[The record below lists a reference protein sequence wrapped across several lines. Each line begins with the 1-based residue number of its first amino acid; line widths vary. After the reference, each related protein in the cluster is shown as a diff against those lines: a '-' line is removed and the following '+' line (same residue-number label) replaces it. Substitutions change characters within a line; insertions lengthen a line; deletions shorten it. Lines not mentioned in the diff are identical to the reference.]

1 MSIKYDV
8 IFRGGQVVDPVNG
21 VNRVTDVGVA
31 AGKVVELAEHLDGGA
46 AGKIID
52 LGGFTVMPG
61 VIDTHTHVGG
71 PAQRMMAL
79 KGVCT
84 ALDMA
89 DTRTVLA
96 EWPEWS
102 CGMNILGLQTIGA
115 WPDEA
120 PTDAEITRLIT
131 AAVADGAIGLKI
143 IGGHNPSTPATTA
156 RMIAIANK
164 LGAYV
169 AFHAGTTATGS
180 DLRGLLEAVELA
192 GDNCLHI
199 AHVNSY
205 MRGLVRDPV
214 DEVLE
219 GLAAIKGK
227 KNLVHESYLAIIN
240 GTGGE
245 IGSDNLPTSHVTRN
259 CLRMRGYAA
268 DRAGLEQAILDGY
281 CLIKVTEGGVTVIY
295 TGEQGVRIWLERG
308 TKVPISFPVNS
319 PQATFLCA
327 VRKDE
332 QGEFIVDAIGT
343 DGGSTPR
350 NVAVEYGLCLVRYQ
364 ALSLNEF
371 VLKTSTVGAKMLG
384 LPNKGH
390 LGIGADADLTVLDMD
405 KGIAAMTIVGGK
417 VIMAHGIV
425 YGTGG
430 TFYTTPAGE
439 AKVRQLGYNYGIVR
453 PEEMLL
459 YTKRAGK

>member
-1 MSIKYDV
+1 MGLTYDV
-8 IFRGGQVVDPVNG
+8 LFRNGLVVDPANG
-21 VNRVTDVGVA
+21 VNKVTDIGVA
-31 AGKVVELAEHLDGGA
+31 GGKVVGLGEHLDGGA
-46 AGKIID
+46 AARIID
-52 LGGFTVMPG
+52 LGGFTLMPG
-61 VIDTHTHVGG
+61 VIDTHTHVNG

-89 DTRTVLA
+89 DTRTVLK
-96 EWPEWS
+96 EWNEWS

-115 WPDEA
+115 WPGDPPTEA
-120 PTDAEITRLIT
+120 ELTRLIT

-156 RMIAIANK
+156 RMIEIANR
-164 LGAYV
+164 LGVYV
-169 AFHAGTTATGS
+169 AFHTGTTATGS
-180 DLRGLLEAVELA
+180 DLRGLIEAVELA

-205 MRGLVRDPV
+205 LRGLVRDPV

-227 KNLVHESYLAIIN
+227 KNLVHESYLAVIN
-240 GTGGE
+240 GTGGQ
-245 IGSDNLPTSHVTRN
+245 IGPDGLPTSHVTRN
-259 CLRMRGYAA
+259 CLRMRGYTP

-281 CLIKVTEGGVTVIY
+281 CLIKITEGGLTVIY
-295 TGEQGVRIWLERG
+295 TGEQGARIWRDRG
-308 TKVPISFPVNS
+308 TDVPVSFPVNS

-332 QGEFIVDAIGT
+332 AGKFIVDAIGT
-343 DGGSTPR
+343 DGGQTPR
-350 NVAVEYGLCLVRYQ
+350 NVAVEYGLGLVKYQ
-364 ALSLNEF
+364 ALTLNEF
-371 VLKTSTVGAKMLG
+371 ILKTSTVGASMLG

-390 LGIGADADLTVLDMD
+390 LGVGADADITVLDME

-439 AKVRQLGYNYGIVR
+439 AHVRETGIHYGIVR

-459 YTKRAGK
+459 YTKRVSS